1 MSANKMTYA
10 AAVKSKFASTLY
22 AAIASGHQAATEEP
36 SKPVKHMWRYGRYRP
51 NGKFDNS
58 DDESEARAEWIESQK
73 DRGRNRD

>member
-10 AAVKSKFASTLY
+10 AAVVASAC
-22 AAIASGHQAATEEP
+22 AASLHAKIASVSQAE
-36 SKPVKHMWRYGRYRP
+36 KPVKCVWRYGRYRP

-73 DRGRNRD
+73 DRDQRD